1 MANVLF
7 PRHCYDQGWS
17 EGTEKAAGGWEKHNN
32 GDPLSQVNYQMCV
45 HVCVCEPNKSEPK
58 PDSNHQNCTTCV
70 CDDSDSNNRS
80 IWL

>member
-7 PRHCYDQGWS
+7 LRHCYDHGWG

-45 HVCVCEPNKSEPK
+45 HVCVWTK
-58 PDSNHQNCTTCV
+58 
-70 CDDSDSNNRS
+70 
-80 IWL
+80 